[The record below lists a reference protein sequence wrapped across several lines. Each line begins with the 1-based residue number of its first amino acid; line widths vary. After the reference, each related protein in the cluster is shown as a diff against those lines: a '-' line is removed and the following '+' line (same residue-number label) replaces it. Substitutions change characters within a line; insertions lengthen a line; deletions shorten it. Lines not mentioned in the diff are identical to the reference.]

1 VATQKQKVKVG
12 VFLIACLVLI
22 VGGAMLIKGMYH
34 DPGEEYTL
42 EFDESVLGL
51 YEGGLVEYLGVPVG
65 KVRNIRVTES
75 QKALVEILINP
86 EKVTLRKGVEGQL
99 VLYSIAAGT
108 MAISLSGGESD
119 GPVLPGR
126 SRIPT
131 KTSTIE
137 AISSQ
142 ITDIMAQVSD
152 IADKVSKRLDAVPE
166 EDVRE
171 IVGQVKTLLKKGEGV
186 MDEGTKLATETTET
200 VKALR
205 EDARRV
211 VDALEA
217 RSADLQ
223 SLAKEMEAL
232 VKTANEKMGAVDVAD
247 TQTRIQDALDAVTS
261 LAASVEASMKQLDT
275 VTKDVLHETDNVEH
289 SLRSTMKELTEAFE
303 SLRLL
308 MDQLKADPSQ
318 LVRGKSVFRQAPK

>member
-1 VATQKQKVKVG
+1 MATRKQKVKVG
-12 VFLIACLVLI
+12 VFLIVCLALI
-22 VGGAMLIKGMYH
+22 VGGSLLIKGMYH
-34 DPGEEYTL
+34 DPGEEYWL
-42 EFDESVLGL
+42 EFNESILGL

-65 KVRNIRVTES
+65 KVRNIRVTDS
-75 QKALVEILINP
+75 QKALVDILINP

-99 VLYSIAAGT
+99 VLYSLAAGT
-108 MAISLSGGESD
+108 MAISLSGGEPD
-119 GPVLPGR
+119 GPVLPGM

-137 AISSQ
+137 AVSSQ
-142 ITDIMAQVSD
+142 ITDIMAQLND
-152 IADKVSKRLDAVPE
+152 IAGKINNRLDAVPE
-166 EDVRE
+166 EDIRE
-171 IVGQVKTLLKKGEGV
+171 VVEQVKNLLKKGEGV
-186 MDEGTKLATETTET
+186 MDEGAKLATETTET

-205 EDARRV
+205 GDAQRV

-223 SLAKEMEAL
+223 SLAKEMESL
-232 VKTANEKMGAVDVAD
+232 VRTANEKVGAVDVEN
-247 TQTRIQDALDAVTS
+247 TQARVQEALDSVTS
-261 LAASVEASMKQLDT
+261 LAASVETSMKQLDT

-289 SLRSTMKELTEAFE
+289 SLRTTMKELRDAFD

-318 LVRGKSVFRQAPK
+318 LVRGKSVFRQAPE